1 MAGKY
6 NAFMFSVPNL
16 PKPIYDRLKAIGTKF
31 ELSNQ
36 QMVILGV
43 LAIRHL
49 GSSSPGDQAALK
61 RLVQKVNGMEA
72 LSLDD

>member
-1 MAGKY
+1 
-6 NAFMFSVPNL
+6 
-16 PKPIYDRLKAIGTKF
+16 KF